1 MNTPSILRRHEDIA
15 FSKLAV
21 SGDVLDI
28 GGDTR
33 SAYRKYFANDARVTT
48 INLDSSAQPDLSLD
62 LEKTIGGN
70 NLEQRFDEVLLI
82 NVLEHIYRAE
92 GLLTDACACARPGGR
107 VVVVVPFLFPVHPSP
122 KDFRRFTDEAL
133 RRMFA
138 DVGCVD
144 VTVTA
149 LGSGV
154 FASTTL
160 AFERLLPTPVRWVIS
175 TFVHPLIRIVD
186 GCFSALARMLGKA
199 YMPSDYALGYIAT
212 ARTSK
217 N

>member
-1 MNTPSILRRHEDIA
+1 MKTPSILRRYEDKA
-15 FSKLAV
+15 LATLEV
-21 SGDVLDI
+21 AGDVLDI

-33 SAYRKYFANDARVTT
+33 SVYRQYFAHDSRVTT
-48 INLDSSAQPDLSLD
+48 INLDQSAKPDFSLD
-62 LEKTIGGN
+62 LEKSLGGN
-70 NLEQRFDEVLLI
+70 GLEKRFDEVLLI

-92 GLLTDACACARPGGR
+92 GLLADAGACARPGGR

-133 RRMFA
+133 RRMFSDA
-138 DVGCVD
+138 GCTD
-144 VTVTA
+144 VTVQA

-160 AFERLLPTPVRWVIS
+160 AFERLMPTPIRWLIS
-175 TFVHPLIRIVD
+175 TFVHPVVAVIDAAFAATARI
-186 GCFSALARMLGKA
+186 LGKA
-199 YMPSDYALGYIAT
+199 YLPSDYALGYIAT
-212 ARTSK
+212 ARTPK